1 MKSQILRRHHLN
13 ERLERA
19 IPAEGVSMQNSHH
32 LEAMQNGIFSLDSLI
47 AHMHSTLSKA
57 IVCVTGVIEL

>member
-1 MKSQILRRHHLN
+1 MESRILRRHHLN

-19 IPAEGVSMQNSHH
+19 IPAEVVSMQNSHP
-32 LEAMQNGIFSLDSLI
+32 LQAMQNEIFCLDSLI

-57 IVCVTGVIEL
+57 FVCVTGVIEL